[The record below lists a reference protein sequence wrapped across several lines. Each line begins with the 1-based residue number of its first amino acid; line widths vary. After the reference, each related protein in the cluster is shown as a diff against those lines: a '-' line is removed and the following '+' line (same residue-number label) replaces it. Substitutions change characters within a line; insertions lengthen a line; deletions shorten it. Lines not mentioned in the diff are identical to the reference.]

1 MFHGFSG
8 NKTVKRKS
16 SHASE
21 DKRGWFSIEMEV
33 SLHLRRLPDLDLSY
47 PHPPPTPHLH
57 TPLLPHPHT
66 RPCIYTILVYYLC
79 LSGVENK

>member
-47 PHPPPTPHLH
+47 PPFSPPTP
-57 TPLLPHPHT
+57 TAVP
-66 RPCIYTILVYYLC
+66 RIYTILVYYQC
-79 LSGVENK
+79 SSSVEKQIMNGNI